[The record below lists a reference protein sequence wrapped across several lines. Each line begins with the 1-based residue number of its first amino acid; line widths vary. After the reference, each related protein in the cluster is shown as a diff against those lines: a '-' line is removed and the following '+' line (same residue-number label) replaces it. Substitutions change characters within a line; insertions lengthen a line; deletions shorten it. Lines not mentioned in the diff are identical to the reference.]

1 MDLGLRGKTA
11 LITGGASGLGKETAA
26 TMAAEGVRVMIA
38 DVNEATLETARVE
51 LAAKTG
57 AVIEAVRIDVRQ
69 MESCAAA
76 VEAAISRFGGLD
88 ILVNSAGIG
97 GPTTFFAQTEAKDW
111 DDLIA
116 INLVGVMNCCRAV
129 TDHMIERGS
138 GKIVSIASEAG
149 KANEKRMVVYGAT
162 KGGVISLTRGLAAE
176 LGRYNINVNAVC
188 PGVTRTPMTA
198 YIDAEME
205 KQASRFYPLGRLGE
219 PEDIAP
225 MITFLASDR
234 ASWITGQAISV
245 SGGFGRS

>member
-1 MDLGLRGKTA
+1 MDLALKDKVA
-11 LITGGASGLGKETAA
+11 LITGGASGLGRATAEQ
-26 TMAAEGVRVMIA
+26 MASEGVRLMIA
-38 DVNEATLETARVE
+38 DVNERLLEETRSRLAGAGATVE
-51 LAAKTG
+51 AL
-57 AVIEAVRIDVRQ
+57 RLDVRD
-69 MESCAAA
+69 MAACRSA
-76 VEAAISRFGGLD
+76 VTQTLARFGVLD
-88 ILVNSAGIG
+88 ILVNSAGVG
-97 GPTTFFAQTEAKDW
+97 GPMSFFAQTDPEQW
-111 DDLIA
+111 EDLIA
-116 INLVGVMNCCRAV
+116 INLVGVINCCRAV
-129 TDHMIERGS
+129 TDHMTQRGY

-176 LGRYNINVNAVC
+176 LGRYSVNVNAVC

-198 YIDAEME
+198 YIDDEME
-205 KQASRFYPLGRLGE
+205 KQASKFYPLGRLGQ

>member
-1 MDLGLRGKTA
+1 MDLGLRGKVA

-38 DVNEATLETARVE
+38 DVNEASLESSLNE
-51 LAAKTG
+51 LASAG
-57 AVIEAVRIDVRQ
+57 AEVETVRLDVRK
-69 MESCAAA
+69 MKSCEAA
-76 VEAAISRFGGLD
+76 VAATIARFGCVD

-97 GPTTFFAQTEAKDW
+97 GPNAFFAQTSERDW
-111 DDLIA
+111 EDLLA
-116 INLVGVMNCCRAV
+116 INLLGVIHCCRAV
-129 TDHMIERGS
+129 TDHMIDRAS
-138 GKIVSIASEAG
+138 GRIVSIASEAG
-149 KANEKRMVVYGAT
+149 KANEKRMVIYGAT

-176 LGRYNINVNAVC
+176 LGRYNICVNAVC

-198 YIDAEME
+198 YIDEEME
-205 KQASRFYPLGRLGE
+205 KQSSRYYPLGRLGQ

-225 MITFLASDR
+225 MITFLASDK

>member
-1 MDLGLRGKTA
+1 MDLGIRGRTA

-38 DVNEATLETARVE
+38 DVNAATLDSARHE
-51 LAAKTG
+51 LEAAG
-57 AVIEAVRIDVRQ
+57 AEVGSVLLDVRRMDQ
-69 MESCAAA
+69 CRAA
-76 VEAAISRFGGLD
+76 VEATIARFGALD

-97 GPTTFFAQTEAKDW
+97 GLNAFFANTGPDDW
-111 DDLIA
+111 ADMIA
-116 INLVGVMNCCRAV
+116 INFVGVMNCCRAV

-138 GKIVSIASEAG
+138 GRIVNIASEAG

-176 LGRYNINVNAVC
+176 LGRYGINVNAVC
-188 PGVTRTPMTA
+188 PGVTKTPMTA
-198 YIDAEME
+198 YIDEDME
-205 KQASRFYPLGRLGE
+205 RQASKFYPLGRLGR
-219 PEDIAP
+219 PDDIAP
-225 MITFLASDR
+225 MITFLASER

>member
-1 MDLGLRGKTA
+1 MDLGLQGKVA

-38 DVNEATLETARVE
+38 DVNETALEAARSE
-51 LAAKTG
+51 LAGRG
-57 AVIEAVRIDVRQ
+57 AD
-69 MESCAAA
+69 AAA
-76 VEAAISRFGGLD
+76 VTLDVRRMDSCRSAVAATIARFGAVD
-88 ILVNSAGIG
+88 ILVNSAGVG
-97 GPTTFFAQTEAKDW
+97 GPNTFFAQNTEKDI

-116 INLVGVMNCCRAV
+116 INFLGVIHCCRAV

-162 KGGVISLTRGLAAE
+162 KGGVISLTRGLALE
-176 LGRYNINVNAVC
+176 LGRSGINVNAVC
-188 PGVTRTPMTA
+188 PGVTKTPMTA
-198 YIDAEME
+198 YIDADME
-205 KQASRFYPLGRLGE
+205 KMASKFYPLGRLGR
-219 PEDIAP
+219 PDDIAP
-225 MITFLASDR
+225 LITFLASER

>member
-38 DVNEATLETARVE
+38 DVNEATLDGARRE
-51 LAAKTG
+51 LAGTG
-57 AVIEAVRIDVRQ
+57 AEVEAVRLDVRT
-69 MESCAAA
+69 MESCNAA
-76 VEAAISRFGGLD
+76 VAATIARFGQLD

-97 GPTTFFAQTEAKDW
+97 GPTTFFAQTGPRDW
-111 DDLIA
+111 EDLIA
-116 INLVGVMNCCRAV
+116 VNLLGVIHCCRAV
-129 TDHMIERGS
+129 TDHMIERAS
-138 GKIVSIASEAG
+138 GRIVSIASEAG
-149 KANEKRMVVYGAT
+149 KANEKRMVIYGAT

-176 LGRYNINVNAVC
+176 LGRHNICVNAVC

-198 YIDAEME
+198 YIDEEME
-205 KQASRFYPLGRLGE
+205 RQSARYYPLGRLGR

-225 MITFLASDR
+225 MITFLASER

>member
-1 MDLGLRGKTA
+1 MDLGLQGKVA

-38 DVNEATLETARVE
+38 DLNETALGAAQSD
-51 LAAKTG
+51 LAAGGADAASVKLDVRSIDSCRAAVAATIARFG
-57 AVIEAVRIDVRQ
+57 AV
-69 MESCAAA
+69 
-76 VEAAISRFGGLD
+76 D
-88 ILVNSAGIG
+88 ILVNSAGVG
-97 GPTTFFAQTEAKDW
+97 GPNTFFAQNTDKDI

-116 INLVGVMNCCRAV
+116 INFLGVIHCCRAV

-162 KGGVISLTRGLAAE
+162 KGGVISLTRGLALE
-176 LGRYNINVNAVC
+176 LGRSNINVNAVC
-188 PGVTRTPMTA
+188 PGVTKTPMTA
-198 YIDAEME
+198 YIDADME
-205 KQASRFYPLGRLGE
+205 KMASKFYPLGRLGR
-219 PEDIAP
+219 PDDIAP
-225 MITFLASDR
+225 LITFLASER

>member
-1 MDLGLRGKTA
+1 MDLGLQGKVA
-11 LITGGASGLGKETAA
+11 LVTGGASGLGKETAA
-26 TMAAEGVRVMIA
+26 TLAAEGVRVMIA
-38 DVNEATLETARVE
+38 DVNETTLEASRRE
-51 LAAKTG
+51 LAAAG
-57 AVIEAVRIDVRQ
+57 ADVEAVQLDVRRYEACQ
-69 MESCAAA
+69 AA
-76 VEAAISRFGGLD
+76 VASTVSRFGGVD

-97 GPTTFFAQTEAKDW
+97 GLNSFFADTGPSDW
-111 DDLIA
+111 ADLIA
-116 INLVGVMNCCRAV
+116 INFLGVIHCCRAAAEP
-129 TDHMIERGS
+129 MMARGS

-198 YIDAEME
+198 YIDDEME
-205 KQASRFYPLGRLGE
+205 RRSAKFYPLGRLGQ
-219 PEDIAP
+219 PADIAP
-225 MITFLASDR
+225 MIVFLASDR

>member
-38 DVNEATLETARVE
+38 DVNEDTLDGARRE
-51 LAAKTG
+51 LAAGG
-57 AVIEAVRIDVRQ
+57 AEVDAVRLDVRS
-69 MESCAAA
+69 MDSCNAA
-76 VEAAISRFGGLD
+76 VAATIARFGQLD

-97 GPTTFFAQTEAKDW
+97 GSTAFFAQTTERDW
-111 DDLIA
+111 EDLLA
-116 INLVGVMNCCRAV
+116 INLLGVIHCCRAV
-129 TDHMIERGS
+129 TEHMIERGS
-138 GKIVSIASEAG
+138 GRIVSIASEAG
-149 KANEKRMVVYGAT
+149 KANEKRMVIYGAT

-176 LGRYNINVNAVC
+176 LGRHNICVNAVC

-205 KQASRFYPLGRLGE
+205 KQSARYYPLGRLGE
-219 PEDIAP
+219 PNDIAP
-225 MITFLASDR
+225 MITFLASER
-234 ASWITGQAISV
+234 ASWITGQAISI